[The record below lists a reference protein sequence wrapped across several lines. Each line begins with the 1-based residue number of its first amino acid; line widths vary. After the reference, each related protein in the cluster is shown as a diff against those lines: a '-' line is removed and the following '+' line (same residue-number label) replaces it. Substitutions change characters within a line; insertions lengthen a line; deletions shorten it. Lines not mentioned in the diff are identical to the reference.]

1 MRRFDTPAKHLQ
13 TDSPR
18 FGAALLFATFSLS
31 APAYAQSTPKDSS
44 VPKPQPTR
52 RIVVS
57 IPDRKLALLEDG
69 RVVKIY
75 DVAVGA
81 QVSPSASGE
90 FQIAHRL
97 SNPTYHKPGVVM
109 APGPGNPLGTRWMG
123 LGVRALG
130 IHGTNRCSSI
140 GNNASRGCIRLKNS
154 DVEDLF
160 ARVRIGDRVSL
171 LAERTEEV
179 AQLFGGEVSPT
190 KVANDQTQVA
200 RAESTNSED
209 NAAAASEPDFA
220 QVRLSKGE
228 HAWKRCLD
236 S

>member
-1 MRRFDTPAKHLQ
+1 MRRFDTPANHLQ
-13 TDSPR
+13 TGSR
-18 FGAALLFATFSLS
+18 QFGAVLLFAAFSLS
-31 APAYAQSTPKDSS
+31 ASAYAQSVPKESD

-81 QVSPSASGE
+81 QVSPSPSGE
-90 FQIAHRL
+90 FQIAQRL
-97 SNPTYHKPGVVM
+97 SNPTYYKPGVVIG
-109 APGPGNPLGTRWMG
+109 PGPGNPLGTRWMG
-123 LGVRALG
+123 LNVKGFG
-130 IHGTNRCSSI
+130 IHGTNRPSSV
-140 GNNASRGCIRLKNS
+140 GKNASHGCIRLKNS

-160 ARVRIGDRVSL
+160 ARVRVGDRVSL

-190 KVANDQTQVA
+190 KAASDQIQVA
-200 RAESTNSED
+200 RTESTNTEDSARGSE
-209 NAAAASEPDFA
+209 
-220 QVRLSKGE
+220 
-228 HAWKRCLD
+228 
-236 S
+236 